1 MLRRGFVSLLA
12 ALGASRR
19 AAFAQDPPPGPLTL
33 WYRQPAGNWLEALPL
48 GNGRI
53 GAMIFGV
60 PGEERVVLNED
71 TLYSEEPGTRDIP
84 LDITKDY
91 DRVVAMIR
99 AGQYWEAGQFVTQ
112 HWLGR
117 AQPCYQPLGELRIRF
132 APTHDVAGYRR
143 ELDLA
148 TALARVRY
156 TYSGVNVE
164 RQFFASHPDDV
175 VVMRFSA
182 AAPGALDFRVS
193 LDSAHPNLKTQATAP
208 NEIVV
213 TGQLPGFAVRRE
225 FEFLE
230 SKGDQ
235 WKYPEIYQANGT
247 RKPNAARVL
256 YGDAIGGR
264 GMHFEVRVRATAEGG
279 AIESGAGGLV
289 VRGASSAVLLVA
301 VASSFNG
308 FDKSPTREG
317 ADPSVRNRATLT
329 ACAGKSFDE
338 LRAAHVRDYQA
349 LFGRVELE
357 LGANPSAPS
366 DQRLKNAATQP
377 DPALDALYFQFG
389 RYLMIA
395 GSRPGSQ
402 PLNLQG
408 IWNVDVVPP
417 WAGAYT
423 TNINIQM
430 NYWPAEST
438 NLSECHEPLFRML
451 RELTVTGGKVAR
463 DMYHLPGWVLHHNTT
478 IWRDAQP
485 VDNLATFAFWP
496 MAGGWFCQHL
506 WEHYRYTL
514 DREFLRMQA
523 YPIMKGAA
531 EFYSAWLKDDGAGH
545 LTTPV
550 ATSPENEFY
559 YTGADGHRRHSGVA
573 QGTTLDIAIIRELFT
588 NVIEASRT
596 LGIDSA
602 FRERLAAQRAKL
614 PDYQIGRHG
623 ALLEWHK
630 EFEEFPPRHDISPF
644 FPLYPGAEITRAN
657 PRLFEAERVFVT
669 RRNKLS
675 GGWPA
680 AWASCCWS
688 RLGDAERAYASFR
701 SILTRSSHPNFFNGS
716 GAIFQIDGNL
726 GGTAAVVE
734 MLLQSHNGEVHLLPA
749 LPRAWATGRVAGLIA
764 RGGFEVSMTW
774 RDGRLQEAEI
784 GFRHDGLCRVRYGDR
799 LAEFK
804 GMSGTRLRLNAEL
817 RRPGTV

>member
-1 MLRRGFVSLLA
+1 MLRRTFASFPG
-12 ALGASRR
+12 ALGALRR
-19 AAFAQDPPPGPLTL
+19 SAFAQDGPPGPLTL
-33 WYRQPAGNWLEALPL
+33 WYRQPAGNWLEAAPL

-53 GAMIFGV
+53 GAMVFGV

-71 TLYSEEPGTRDIP
+71 TLYSEEPGTRDVA

-99 AGQYWEAGQFVTQ
+99 NGQYSEADRFVTK

-132 APTHDVAGYRR
+132 SPTHEVAGYLR

-148 TALARVRY
+148 NALARVRY
-156 TYSGVNVE
+156 TYSGVKME
-164 RQFFASHPDDV
+164 REFFASYPDNV
-175 VVMRFSA
+175 LAMRFSA
-182 AAPGALDFRVS
+182 AAPGALSFRVA
-193 LDSAHPNLKTQATAP
+193 LDSAHPNLKTQSTAP
-208 NEIVV
+208 NEIAVA
-213 TGQLPGFAVRRE
+213 GQLPGFAVRRE

-235 WKYPEIYQANGT
+235 WKYPEIYNADGT
-247 RKPNAARVL
+247 RKPNAARVI
-256 YGDAIGGR
+256 YGAASGGK
-264 GMHFEVRVRATAEGG
+264 GMRFEVRIQAAAEGG
-279 AIESGAGGLV
+279 AIESDAGGLV
-289 VRGASSAVLLVA
+289 VRNASSAVLLVA
-301 VASSFNG
+301 MASSFNG

-317 ADPSVRNRATLT
+317 ADPSLRNRATLA
-329 ACAGKSFDE
+329 ACTRKSFDE
-338 LRAAHVRDYQA
+338 LRAAHVKDYKSLFDRVA
-349 LFGRVELE
+349 LN
-357 LGANPSAPS
+357 LGESPNTPS
-366 DQRLKNAATQP
+366 DQRLKNAAAQP
-377 DPALDALYFQFG
+377 DPALDALHFQFG

-395 GSRPGSQ
+395 GSRPGTQ

-408 IWNVDVVPP
+408 IWNVDVIPP

-485 VDNLATFAFWP
+485 VDNLATYAFWP
-496 MAGGWFCQHL
+496 MASGWFCQHL

-514 DREFLRMQA
+514 DHEFLLKRA

-531 EFYSAWLKDDGAGH
+531 EFYSGWLKDDGAGR

-550 ATSPENEFY
+550 STSPENEFY
-559 YTGADGHRRHSGVA
+559 YRDAGGSRQQSGVA
-573 QGTTLDIAIIRELFT
+573 QGTTLDIAIIRELFA
-588 NVIEASRT
+588 NVIEAART
-596 LGIDSA
+596 LAIDSG
-602 FRERLAAQRAKL
+602 FREKLSVQLGRL
-614 PDYQIGRHG
+614 PDYQTGRHG
-623 ALLEWHK
+623 QIVEWHK
-630 EFEEFPPRHDISPF
+630 DFEEYPPRHDISPYY
-644 FPLYPGAEITRAN
+644 PLYPGNEITRAT

-669 RRNKLS
+669 RRNKVT
-675 GGWPA
+675 GGWPG

-701 SILTRSSHPNFFNGS
+701 SILTRSTHPNFFNGN

-726 GGTAAVVE
+726 GGAAAIVE
-734 MLLQSHNGEVHLLPA
+734 MLLQSHTGEVHLLPA
-749 LPRAWATGRVAGLIA
+749 LPQAWKTGRVAGLIA

-784 GFRHDGLCRVRYGDR
+784 GFRHDGLCKVRYGDR
-799 LAEFK
+799 MVEFK
-804 GMSGTRLRLNAEL
+804 GTSGKRQRLNAGL
-817 RRPGTV
+817 QVLSG